1 MPDTKG
7 KRVEFDLETWHAL
20 DALARTRMMTFQE
33 LADEAFRDL
42 MKKHGVPYDVRDAFK
57 RSAAAAKQ
65 TNDNAP
71 AAKPAKK
78 SAPEKPKKKD
88 AKARKS
94 KRPAGGRR
102 ARS

>member
-42 MKKHGVPYDVRDAFK
+42 MKKHNVPYDMRDAFK
-57 RSAAAAKQ
+57 RSAAASRK

-71 AAKPAKK
+71 PAKPAKTK
-78 SAPEKPKKKD
+78 APKN
-88 AKARKS
+88 

>member
-42 MKKHGVPYDVRDAFK
+42 MKKHGVPYDVHDAFR
-57 RSAAAAKQ
+57 RSAKAAGKS
-65 TNDNAP
+65 NDNVP
-71 AAKPAKK
+71 GGQPRKP
-78 SAPEKPKKKD
+78 
-88 AKARKS
+88 KARKS

>member
-7 KRVEFDLETWHAL
+7 KRVAFDIETWHAL
-20 DALARTRMMTFQE
+20 DALARGRMMTFQE

-42 MKKHGVPYDVRDAFK
+42 MKKHGVPYDVREAFK
-57 RSAAAAKQ
+57 RSAAASRK
-65 TNDNAP
+65 TNDNAST
-71 AAKPAKK
+71 AKPG
-78 SAPEKPKKKD
+78 KPKSP
-88 AKARKS
+88 KS